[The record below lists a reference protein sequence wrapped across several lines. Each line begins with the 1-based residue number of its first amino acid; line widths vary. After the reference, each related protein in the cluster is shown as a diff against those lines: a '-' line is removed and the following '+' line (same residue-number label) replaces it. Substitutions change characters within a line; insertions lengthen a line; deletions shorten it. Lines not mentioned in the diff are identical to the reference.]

1 MIGKKLLGIKRQ
13 DNKNSQNNDDS
24 ICAPHIDKISKGIIN
39 YYLFLNN
46 HKEKIDSL
54 SLFLVDKK
62 FADELIKKYLDVLNK
77 NYKSPKDQQ
86 KCIQLVKAGLLKEKN
101 IPKIKPPKTNHF
113 NNFKYYNNYKFMN
126 KESMRYFLD
135 SIDLD
140 NFPESIA
147 HFNGNVYC
155 IEYDD
160 KNLVDFQFINSQ
172 GNITK
177 RYILEFSSKN
187 LGNSFITKTLNQG
200 ISYIETY
207 IQNNKNY
214 IEQIQKNG
222 EIYFIKVLEI
232 GKEEQKEE
240 SKLYKTKDSL
250 DDKNK
255 VKDINDI
262 LINFNKN
269 IRDNLKKYCNGNGLY
284 ESLLNYYC
292 FENDLDLMINNHYN
306 KKFLDV
312 YLVDKEWMQNF
323 KDTYKYDII
332 KKFSQNNLDIFDI
345 NNKIEIFFNNYLK
358 EIKKNIILN
367 DIFEPLKFCG
377 EKTIND
383 NEINIKY
390 FIDFDSIDSKTFQ
403 NFEEFFKVN
412 SNFREIKCKIALLN
426 NNITI
431 IDYNNET
438 TFQIIK
444 TSNNNE
450 IIENYLIISK
460 SNIEVI
466 QKIFFENK
474 FEECFSKL
482 NIVNRFNAKNVT
494 ILNNNTIGE
503 IYNIITLNN
512 LNNNKNKKY
521 SAININ
527 NYNNIKNFN
536 NNSNVNNNVNNI
548 NNISYIN
555 NYNNNINNV
564 KNFSNINNNFNN
576 VKNYSNINN
585 NFNNVNIYSNINNYN
600 NNYNYNN
607 FKNYNNFNNNNVNNY
622 SNINNNY
629 SFINNYN
636 NNNNFNNYS
645 NINNYNNNYYFNN
658 YINKELNNN
667 ANLNKN
673 FKKESILNKQSFI
686 GLDNIG
692 ATCYMNASLQCMSN
706 VYELTKFILKNN
718 LNTINTNKKKLSLAY
733 QEVIKN
739 LWPKDNNNLNIKSY
753 SPYNFKKTI
762 SEMNPLFEGIQANDS
777 KDLILFLLET
787 MHTELNQ
794 KKYNIKTNIN
804 QTQISIYDFNTA
816 FNIFST
822 NYINNYNSII
832 SNIFYGAECHTTKC
846 FSCNA
851 ITYNIQ
857 CFNILIFPLEKVRLF
872 KGYNKNQPVTISDCF
887 ECHRSPEVFSG
898 ENQIY
903 CNNCNL
909 NSNASTQNFFVYGP
923 NVLII
928 NLNRGKGIQFNVKL
942 NYELYLDIS
951 NYVCNNNGPKK
962 YELIGVVQHYGESS
976 MNGHYVAFCKSKFD
990 KNWYKYNDSIV
1001 QKVNYNEMYSS
1012 GIPYVLF
1019 YHKL

>member
-1 MIGKKLLGIKRQ
+1 
-13 DNKNSQNNDDS
+13 
-24 ICAPHIDKISKGIIN
+24 
-39 YYLFLNN
+39 
-46 HKEKIDSL
+46 
-54 SLFLVDKK
+54 
-62 FADELIKKYLDVLNK
+62 
-77 NYKSPKDQQ
+77 
-86 KCIQLVKAGLLKEKN
+86 
-101 IPKIKPPKTNHF
+101 
-113 NNFKYYNNYKFMN
+113 
-126 KESMRYFLD
+126 
-135 SIDLD
+135 
-140 NFPESIA
+140 
-147 HFNGNVYC
+147 
-155 IEYDD
+155 
-160 KNLVDFQFINSQ
+160 
-172 GNITK
+172 
-177 RYILEFSSKN
+177 
-187 LGNSFITKTLNQG
+187 
-200 ISYIETY
+200 
-207 IQNNKNY
+207 
-214 IEQIQKNG
+214 
-222 EIYFIKVLEI
+222 
-232 GKEEQKEE
+232 
-240 SKLYKTKDSL
+240 
-250 DDKNK
+250 
-255 VKDINDI
+255 
-262 LINFNKN
+262 
-269 IRDNLKKYCNGNGLY
+269 
-284 ESLLNYYC
+284 
-292 FENDLDLMINNHYN
+292 
-306 KKFLDV
+306 
-312 YLVDKEWMQNF
+312 
-323 KDTYKYDII
+323 
-332 KKFSQNNLDIFDI
+332 
-345 NNKIEIFFNNYLK
+345 
-358 EIKKNIILN
+358 
-367 DIFEPLKFCG
+367 
-377 EKTIND
+377 
-383 NEINIKY
+383 
-390 FIDFDSIDSKTFQ
+390 
-403 NFEEFFKVN
+403 
-412 SNFREIKCKIALLN
+412 
-426 NNITI
+426 
-431 IDYNNET
+431 
-438 TFQIIK
+438 
-444 TSNNNE
+444 
-450 IIENYLIISK
+450 
-460 SNIEVI
+460 
-466 QKIFFENK
+466 
-474 FEECFSKL
+474 
-482 NIVNRFNAKNVT
+482 
-494 ILNNNTIGE
+494 
-503 IYNIITLNN
+503 
-512 LNNNKNKKY
+512 
-521 SAININ
+521 
-527 NYNNIKNFN
+527 
-536 NNSNVNNNVNNI
+536 
-548 NNISYIN
+548 
-555 NYNNNINNV
+555 
-564 KNFSNINNNFNN
+564 
-576 VKNYSNINN
+576 
-585 NFNNVNIYSNINNYN
+585 VNIYSNINNYN
-600 NNYNYNN
+600 NNYNYNYNN

-629 SFINNYN
+629 SYINNYN

>member
-1 MIGKKLLGIKRQ
+1 MIKKNLLGIKRQ
-13 DNKNSQNNDDS
+13 KKENSENDDYS

-39 YYLFLNN
+39 YYLFLNTY
-46 HKEKIDSL
+46 KEKIDSL
-54 SLFLVDKK
+54 LLFLVDKK
-62 FADELIKKYLDVLNK
+62 FINELIKKYLDVLNK
-77 NYKSPKDQQ
+77 NYKSSKDQQ
-86 KCIQLVKAGLLKEKN
+86 KCIQLIKTGLLKEKK
-101 IPKIKPPKTNHF
+101 ISKIKPPKTNYF

-126 KESMRYFLD
+126 KESMEYFLD
-135 SIDLD
+135 GFGLD
-140 NFPESIA
+140 KNYNNFPKVIVR
-147 HFNGNVYC
+147 FNGNTYC
-155 IEYDD
+155 IEYD
-160 KNLVDFQFINSQ
+160 KNLVDFQFTNSQ
-172 GNITK
+172 GNIIK

-187 LGNSFITKTLNQG
+187 IGNSFITKTLNQG
-200 ISYIETY
+200 ISYIEAY

-214 IEQIQKNG
+214 KEQINKN
-222 EIYFIKVLEI
+222 EELYFIKVLTIE
-232 GKEEQKEE
+232 KEEQKEE
-240 SKLYKTKDSL
+240 STLYQNKYRL
-250 DDKNK
+250 EDKNK
-255 VKDINDI
+255 SKDINDDT

-269 IRDNLKKYCNGNGLY
+269 IRYNLKKYCEGNRLY

-292 FENDLDLMINNHYN
+292 FENDLNLMINNHYN
-306 KKFLDV
+306 KNVLEV
-312 YLVDKEWMQNF
+312 YLVDKEWIQNF
-323 KDTYKYDII
+323 KDIYKYDII
-332 KKFSQNNLDIFDI
+332 KKFCQNNLDIFDT
-345 NNKIEIFFNNYLK
+345 NNKIEIFFNNYIK

-367 DIFEPLKFCG
+367 DIFEPLKFCR
-377 EKTIND
+377 EKTINE

-390 FIDFDSIDSKTFQ
+390 FIDFDYIDSETFQ
-403 NFEEFFKVN
+403 NFKHFFQVN
-412 SNFREIKCKIALLN
+412 ENSREIKCQIIILN

-431 IDYNNET
+431 IDYNNKT

-444 TSNNNE
+444 TSNNKE

-460 SNIEVI
+460 SNIEVLK
-466 QKIFFENK
+466 KIFFENK

-503 IYNIITLNN
+503 IYNIITINN
-512 LNNNKNKKY
+512 FSDNKNKNKKY

-527 NYNNIKNFN
+527 NYNNI
-536 NNSNVNNNVNNI
+536 
-548 NNISYIN
+548 
-555 NYNNNINNV
+555 
-564 KNFSNINNNFNN
+564 
-576 VKNYSNINN
+576 
-585 NFNNVNIYSNINNYN
+585 
-600 NNYNYNN
+600 NN
-607 FKNYNNFNNNNVNNY
+607 FKNNY
-622 SNINNNY
+622 SNINNNV
-629 SFINNYN
+629 
-636 NNNNFNNYS
+636 NNYS
-645 NINNYNNNYYFNN
+645 NINNYNNNYSNINNNVNNYSNFNNYNNNYINNYDNNYNNIKNYNNVNNYSKNNVNNYSNINNFSYINNYINFNNNNYSNINNYNFNN
-658 YINKELNNN
+658 YINEELSNN
-667 ANLNKN
+667 AIINKN

-692 ATCYMNASLQCMSN
+692 ATCYMNASLQCMNN
-706 VYELTKFILKNN
+706 VFELTKFILKNN

-739 LWPKDNNNLNIKSY
+739 LWPKDNNYLNNTSY
-753 SPYNFKKTI
+753 SPYNFKKII
-762 SEMNPLFEGIQANDS
+762 SEMNPLFKGIQANDS

-794 KKYNIKTNIN
+794 KKYNIKNNIN
-804 QTQISIYDFNTA
+804 QNQISIYDFNTA

-822 NYINNYNSII
+822 HYINNYNSVI

-872 KGYNKNQPVTISDCF
+872 KRFNQNQPITIADCF
-887 ECHRSPEVFSG
+887 ECHRNPELFFG

-942 NYELYLDIS
+942 NFELYLDIS

-976 MNGHYVAFCKSKFD
+976 MNGHYIAFCKSKFD